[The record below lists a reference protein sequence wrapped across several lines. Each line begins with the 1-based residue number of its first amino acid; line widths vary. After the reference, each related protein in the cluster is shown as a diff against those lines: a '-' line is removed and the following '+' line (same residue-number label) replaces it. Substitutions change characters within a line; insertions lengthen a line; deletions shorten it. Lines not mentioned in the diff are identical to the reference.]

1 MKKYLNVELMERTV
15 GIVFLL
21 LVVVSCQDI
30 VIEKLDL
37 KQLQSER
44 LSEIDWGSLDV
55 LPTPP
60 GCNEVEDSKVLSPCF
75 LDFMRRSLAEDQQL
89 IGKIRDKYGDTL
101 QLNLVVD
108 VDGVVQVG
116 YALNQHKTNLRT
128 SEKDSLH
135 DKILSDLEDLIAKEP
150 WTPGV
155 KRGVPVRV
163 AFDYDLVLRDQK

>member
-1 MKKYLNVELMERTV
+1 MERTV
-15 GIVFLL
+15 GIIFLL
-21 LVVVSCQDI
+21 LVMASCQDF

-37 KQLQSER
+37 NQLQSER
-44 LSEIDWGSLDV
+44 LSEIDWDSLDV

-89 IGKIRDKYGDTL
+89 LGKIRATIGDTL
-101 QLNLVVD
+101 HLNLDIDSQGLVR
-108 VDGVVQVG
+108 VQFQSHH
-116 YALNQHKTNLRT
+116 YKTDIADSVKNSIGTQFL
-128 SEKDSLH
+128 SELEVL
-135 DKILSDLEDLIAKEP
+135 ISDQP

>member
-1 MKKYLNVELMERTV
+1 MERTV
-15 GIVFLL
+15 GIIFLL
-21 LVVVSCQDI
+21 LVMASCQDF

-37 KQLQSER
+37 NQLQSER
-44 LSEIDWGSLDV
+44 LSEIDWDSLDV

-89 IGKIRDKYGDTL
+89 LGKIRATIGDTL
-101 QLNLVVD
+101 HLNLDIDSQGLVR
-108 VDGVVQVG
+108 VQFQSHH
-116 YALNQHKTNLRT
+116 YKTDIA
-128 SEKDSLH
+128 DSV
-135 DKILSDLEDLIAKEP
+135 KNSIGTQFLSDLEDLIAKEP